1 MTRKLNPD
9 PELER
14 LVQALNEGAAP
25 AGAGVDE
32 AIAASE
38 LPDLDRDWGR
48 ELGGDPLLPLATLD
62 RGTPAV
68 RSGDPLEALLGEAVR
83 RGASD
88 LLVVPGSPPT
98 VRVDGRLVALPG
110 TAVAAGA
117 VEELLEPH
125 LGARQRRALRED
137 GTVDFTLRLDSVD
150 APSGASANAAGEGG
164 WRFRVNLHRQRGVMA
179 AALRALPR
187 RVPTLDEL
195 NLPATLADLV
205 APTRG
210 LVLVCGPTGAGK
222 SSTLAALVGHL
233 NRTRAAH
240 VITIEDPIEYEHTS
254 RQCLVEQVEVGTD
267 APSFAAALRAGLR
280 QDPDVILVGEMRDLE
295 TVATAL
301 TAAETGHLIL
311 ATLHTNDVVQAVH
324 RIVDVF
330 PGDQQSQI
338 RQQLALSLHAIVAQ
352 QLVPRRDRAGRV
364 PAVEVLTATY
374 AVRNHI
380 RNQHLQRLYNEVT
393 LGKRHGMVSLEESL
407 VRLVRAGIVDV
418 EEARIRSAHT
428 DELESLLRGSA
439 GGTAP

>member
-1 MTRKLNPD
+1 VTGKLNPD

-14 LVQALNEGAAP
+14 LVQQLNDERAARSAGGP
-25 AGAGVDE
+25 AGA
-32 AIAASE
+32 ATASSPRFE
-38 LPDLDRDWGR
+38 PLPAEPDRDADESPAR
-48 ELGGDPLLPLATLD
+48 PPLAVAP
-62 RGTPAV
+62 TPTV
-68 RSGDPLEALLGEAVR
+68 HGGDPLEALLAELVR
-83 RGASD
+83 RGGSD
-88 LLVVPGSPPT
+88 LLLVPGSPPA
-98 VRVDGRLVALPG
+98 VRVDGRLVSLPSG
-110 TAVAAGA
+110 AVAAAA

-125 LGARQRRALRED
+125 LGARQRRALRDD
-137 GTVDFTLRLDSVD
+137 GTVDFTLRLDAFD
-150 APSGASANAAGEGG
+150 GRDGAGGGGEGG
-164 WRFRVNLHRQRGVMA
+164 WRFRVNLHRQRGVLA

-187 RVPTLDEL
+187 RVPTLEEL
-195 NLPATLADLV
+195 NLPATLTELV

-393 LGKRHGMVSLEESL
+393 LGKRHGMVSLEDSL
-407 VRLVRAGIVDV
+407 ARLVRAGIVDV
-418 EEARIRSAHT
+418 DEARIRSAHPE
-428 DELESLLRGSA
+428 ELESLLRG
-439 GGTAP
+439 GGTAT

>member
-1 MTRKLNPD
+1 VTRKLNPD

-14 LVQALNEGAAP
+14 LVQALNEGGAAAP
-25 AGAGVDE
+25 AEVEDETGAGE
-32 AIAASE
+32 
-38 LPDLDRDWGR
+38 PDFDRDWGR
-48 ELGGDPLLPLATLD
+48 ELGGDSLAPVAPLDSA
-62 RGTPAV
+62 TPAL

-88 LLVVPGSPPT
+88 LLLVPGSPPAI
-98 VRVDGRLVALPG
+98 RVDGRLTSLPS
-110 TAVAAGA
+110 TVVAAGA

-125 LGARQRRALRED
+125 LGARQRRALRDE
-137 GTVDFTLRLDSVD
+137 GTVDFTLRLDGVD
-150 APSGASANAAGEGG
+150 AAGGAGASGEGG

-187 RVPTLDEL
+187 RVPTLEEL
-195 NLPATLADLV
+195 NLPASLTDLV
-205 APTRG
+205 TPTRG

-330 PGDQQSQI
+330 PSDQQSQI

-418 EEARIRSAHT
+418 EEARIRSAHP
-428 DELESLLRGSA
+428 DELESLLRGGA
-439 GGTAP
+439 GGAAP